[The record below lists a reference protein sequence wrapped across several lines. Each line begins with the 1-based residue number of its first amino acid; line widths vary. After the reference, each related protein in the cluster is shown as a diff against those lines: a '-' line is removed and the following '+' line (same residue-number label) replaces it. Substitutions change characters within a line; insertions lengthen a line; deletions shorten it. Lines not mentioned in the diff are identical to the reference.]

1 MSKNFF
7 EYIVEG
13 KILIFSGGGRE
24 RENKNKIV
32 KILPIRK
39 LENSYFRKMYFFF
52 LLTMCSDL
60 ISNATHIKKLPLIS
74 TATFFSLALYA
85 IL

>member
-7 EYIVEG
+7 EHIVEG

-52 LLTMCSDL
+52 
-60 ISNATHIKKLPLIS
+60 
-74 TATFFSLALYA
+74 F
-85 IL
+85 